1 MQIGERRNA
10 YKLLIQKTEGRNF
23 GAWIHLAHNRD

>member
-1 MQIGERRNA
+1 MQIGEKRNV
-10 YKLLIQKTEGRNF
+10 YKLLIQKPEECNF